1 MIDRPDDLPPPE
13 EPLSAVVAERQAAV
27 AESLRPRRQPPSKL
41 FSGAVAALIGAV
53 FYYAY
58 SSKTADPLHLY
69 LGLCILVGSTLPAI
83 LWAKR
88 NDFRFPIFEVF
99 MLTGVNTYAIPLLS
113 GHQQLQQ
120 YSQETITTAAFAV
133 LFYQIVAN
141 VTYSTV
147 RARPGRGSFW
157 NDEVISRGI
166 VGFLGY
172 GMALTTAYTMVN
184 YFTEWIPPEL
194 NSLLRAVCF
203 GVGII
208 STFIQSRMWG
218 QGTLPH
224 HAKGVFIVQI
234 ALQVIFSW
242 ASLYLIAGIS
252 ILVLALIGYVFGG
265 KKLPVLALVI
275 VLPAIGVLHNG
286 KSVMREKYWENGAPM
301 PTITEVPAFFAEWIG
316 YGLDPVHIQEKKQAN
331 NLLLERTSLMHI
343 LCLVVEYTPS
353 RQPYLA
359 GETYGYVPA
368 QFVPSFLWKGK
379 PPAHVATYRLSV
391 YYGLQRP
398 EDTTKT
404 TIAFGMLSEAYAN
417 FGFFG
422 AGLLGFVFAAAFK
435 RLSDLSVNSPILSYP
450 GLLMVV
456 LTAWSFQSE
465 QTMAAWLSSLFQA
478 CVSVLGIPFAVRN
491 FLGG

>member
-1 MIDRPDDLPPPE
+1 MTDRPDDPPPGDLPSVPAGEHATSPATRLVLPP
-13 EPLSAVVAERQAAV
+13 
-27 AESLRPRRQPPSKL
+27 RPPRSKL
-41 FSGAVAALIGAV
+41 FAGAALGLAAAV
-53 FYYAY
+53 CYYAY
-58 SSKTADPLHLY
+58 SSKAQDPTQLY
-69 LGLCILVGSTLPAI
+69 LGLFILIGASLPAI
-83 LWAKR
+83 MWAKR
-88 NDFRFPIFEVF
+88 NDFRFPVFEVF

-120 YSQETITTAAFAV
+120 YSSETVTTAAFAV
-133 LFYQIVAN
+133 LFYQMVAIA
-141 VTYSTV
+141 TYSMV
-147 RARPGRGSFW
+147 RSRPGRGPFW
-157 NDEVISRGI
+157 NEDVISKGI
-166 VGFLGY
+166 ADFLGY
-172 GMALTTAYTMVN
+172 GMSLTTAYTMIN
-184 YFTEWIPPEL
+184 YFTEWIPADL
-194 NSLLRAVCF
+194 NSVLRAVCF

-224 HAKGVFIVQI
+224 HAKGIFIVQI

-265 KKLPVLALVI
+265 KKVPVTALLVVLPV
-275 VLPAIGVLHNG
+275 IGVLHNG
-286 KSVMREKYWENGAPM
+286 KSVMREKYWENGAPA
-301 PTITEVPAFFAEWIG
+301 PTLTEVPGFFAEWVG
-316 YGLDPVHIQEKKQAN
+316 YGLDPANIQEKKQAN

-343 LCLVVEYTPS
+343 LCLVVDYTPS
-353 RQPYLA
+353 RQPYLS

-368 QFVPSFLWKGK
+368 QLVPSFFWKGK

-398 EDTTKT
+398 DDTAKT

-422 AGLLGFVFAAAFK
+422 AGALGFVFAACFK
-435 RLSDLSVNSPILSYP
+435 KISDLTVKSPILSYP

-465 QTMAAWLSSLFQA
+465 QTMAAWISSLYQA
-478 CVSVLGIPFAVRN
+478 CIAVLGVPFVVRN